1 MIDGQITLMERS
13 IDMAKL
19 LYQGHGSFRLT
30 ANDGRVVYVDPF
42 AGEGYDVPA
51 DLILVTHQHSD
62 HNQVQLCAKK
72 PGCKIIS
79 NVEALAGGKHNAF
92 DVDGIHIQAV
102 EAHNKNHDPAQ
113 CVGYIIT
120 LDGVKI
126 YASGDTS
133 QTVEMKTFAA
143 MNLDYAILCG
153 DGVYNMNPAEAA
165 ECARLIGA
173 KHNIPVHLKPG
184 ALFDRDVAEAWDAP
198 GKLIVEPG
206 EEISL

>member
-126 YASGDTS
+126 YACGDTS
-133 QTVEMKTFAA
+133 QTAQMETFAGE
-143 MNLDYAILCG
+143 NLDYAILCG
-153 DGVYNMNPAEAA
+153 DGFYNMGLEEAA
-165 ECARLIGA
+165 ECACLIGA

-184 ALFDRDVAEAWDAP
+184 ALFDRDMAEAWDAP
-198 GKLIVEPG
+198 NKLIVEPG